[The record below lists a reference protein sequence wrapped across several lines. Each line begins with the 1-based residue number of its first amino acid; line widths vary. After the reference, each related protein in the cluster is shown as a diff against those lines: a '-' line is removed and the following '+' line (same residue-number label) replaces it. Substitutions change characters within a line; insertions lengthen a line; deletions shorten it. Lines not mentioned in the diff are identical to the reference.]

1 MTDATGGPD
10 PEWANEEQDRLW
22 FGDGEHGFWQLLP
35 PGPMPERRELSEEE
49 QREATTRY
57 LKARFTGRVESPAE
71 FDNWAQDDAALSLE
85 EPWVDPDVIRGIE
98 RVTGET
104 YRLGRWYQE
113 PAAVDEYPE
122 GERDE

>member
-22 FGDGEHGFWQLLP
+22 SGDGKHGFWQSLP
-35 PGPMPERRELSEEE
+35 PGPMPERRELTEEE
-49 QREATTRY
+49 QREATLRY
-57 LKARFTGRVESPAE
+57 LKARFTGRVESPVE
-71 FDNWAQDDAALSLE
+71 FDNWAQDDAALGLE

-104 YRLGRWYQE
+104 YKDGHWVRK
-113 PAAVDEYPE
+113 E
-122 GERDE
+122 GEPD